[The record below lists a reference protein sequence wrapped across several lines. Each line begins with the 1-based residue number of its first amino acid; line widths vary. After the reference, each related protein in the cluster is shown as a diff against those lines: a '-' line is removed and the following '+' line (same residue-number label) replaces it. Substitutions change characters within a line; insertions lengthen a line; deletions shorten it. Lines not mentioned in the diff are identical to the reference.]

1 MALLGV
7 TKAENNKLQTYKGK
21 FEMLLIAEIALAFW
35 ARKRG
40 WGNLAFLPI
49 AVGML
54 CGLFAGLFLGM
65 SGMEQGAVMLAALG
79 IDGLVVV
86 TLIAMGS
93 MGRQSAP
100 QKPTPNSLNQSMNA
114 IQPVKM
120 QANKRTAALPYR

>member
-1 MALLGV
+1 
-7 TKAENNKLQTYKGK
+7 
-21 FEMLLIAEIALAFW
+21 MLLIAEIALAFW

-49 AVGML
+49 ALGML

-65 SGMEQGAVMLAALG
+65 SGMEQGAVMIAALG

-93 MGRQSAP
+93 MGRQTAP
-100 QKPTPNSLNQSMNA
+100 EKPTPNSMNPMNA
-114 IQPVKM
+114 KQPVKM
-120 QANKRTAALPYR
+120 QASKRTAALPYR